1 MSVSPSQ
8 KQDQAVVNAVSGK
21 RLVASTRAI
30 ARWVRLS
37 GTPDEAKAFD
47 WIEGELRRIGYDVT
61 RYLHPAL
68 VSWPES
74 ASLMLTSG
82 DGRTVELPC
91 ATHAFAAST
100 GTDGLDGPLV
110 YVGRGTADE
119 LRAADVRGKIVLVDG
134 VISPERNLAV
144 ERAGV
149 AGSVWIAGTHLH
161 ERILSPVWG
170 TPTPETA
177 PLLPRTP
184 SVSVKQDEGTQ
195 LIEAARGGAARVRM
209 TTRVYRAWNQLPIVV
224 GELRPT
230 RSGPDAETFVLLSGH
245 VDSWYYGA
253 IDNGT
258 ANAGMMEVAYVMARR
273 RGALRRGLRV
283 AFWSGHSHARYAGSA
298 WYADQFWQEIHD
310 GCAVHVNVDSLGE
323 QGATLVSNAYAMAEL
338 RPFGSEVVETICGQ
352 QLTPRWFSRAGDQS
366 FWGHGVPSLFMTL
379 STQGP
384 SYEPAR
390 GTGGQAAGSSSASG
404 GHAWWWHTPD
414 DTLDKIDRDFL
425 VRDAA
430 IYVLAMYRLCT
441 APLLPLDYRVAVDE
455 LRTALRGIEAGT
467 EGRLNLEPATVQ
479 ADALAAAVGV
489 LYGKIDAIR
498 AGGKPSPRIAA
509 RINRGLM
516 DLSRWLVPI
525 DFTST
530 SPFDQDLAVSLP
542 PIPGLRAASSLPAVE
557 PGTDAYEFLHTRLVR
572 ERNRIAFA
580 LSRAYLG
587 VRALTASLESR

>member
-1 MSVSPSQ
+1 MSTSPLE
-8 KQDQAVVNAVSGK
+8 KQDQAAVKAVSAR

-30 ARWVRLS
+30 ARWVRMA

-47 WIEGELRRIGYDVT
+47 WIEGELRRIGFDVT

-74 ASLMLTSG
+74 ASLVLTRG
-82 DGRTVELPC
+82 DGRAVELPC
-91 ATHAFAAST
+91 ATHAFATST
-100 GTDGLDGPLV
+100 EPDGLEGPLV
-110 YVGRGTADE
+110 YVGRGTEAE
-119 LRAADVRGKIVLVDG
+119 LRAGDVRGKIVLVDG
-134 VISPERNLAV
+134 VISPERNLTV

-149 AGSVWIAGTHLH
+149 AGSVWVAGTHLH

-177 PLLPRTP
+177 PLLPHTP
-184 SVSVKQDEGTQ
+184 SVSVKQDEGAQ
-195 LIEAARGGAARVRM
+195 LVEAARAGAPRVRM
-209 TTRVYRAWNQLPIVV
+209 TTRVYRGWNQLPIVV
-224 GELRPT
+224 GDLRPT
-230 RSGPDAETFVLLSGH
+230 RPGPDAETFVMLSGH

-258 ANAGMMEVAYVMARR
+258 ANAGMMEVAYVCARR
-273 RGALRRGLRV
+273 RRALRRGLRV
-283 AFWSGHSHARYAGSA
+283 AFWSGHSQARYAGSA
-298 WYADQFWQEIHD
+298 WYADAFWQEIHD
-310 GCAVHVNVDSLGE
+310 RCAVHVNVDSLGE
-323 QGATLVSNAYAMAEL
+323 QGATVVSNAYAMAEL

-352 QLTPRWFSRAGDQS
+352 PLTPRRFSRAGDQS

-384 SYEPAR
+384 TYEAAHAA
-390 GTGGQAAGSSSASG
+390 GGQVAGSSSGSG

-430 IYVLAMYRLCT
+430 IYVLSVYRLCT
-441 APLLPLDYRVAVDE
+441 VPVLPLDYRVAVDE
-455 LRTALRGIEAGT
+455 LRHALRAIEAGT

-489 LYGKIDAIR
+489 LYEKLDAIR
-498 AGGKPSPRIAA
+498 ARGKVSTRIAA

-516 DLSRWLVPI
+516 DLSRWLVPV

-530 SPFDQDLAVSLP
+530 SPFDQDLAVNLP
-542 PIPGLRAASSLPAVE
+542 AVPGLRAASTLAAVE

-572 ERNRIAFA
+572 ERNRVVFA
-580 LSRAYLG
+580 LIQAYLG
-587 VRALTASLESR
+587 VRALTVSLDAR